1 MVTELELRNAKQARL
16 NSILLPLIGSKV
28 NVNQKE
34 EKGKEEKGKEEK
46 AEEAAE
52 DKLQKAAKEA
62 KVKVV
67 EKGKETKGFVS
78 TSTMEMDIADMGQ
91 TAISVTTNSQRHSW
105 DQQIM
110 EMAQSQTRR
119 RRRKGTRQP
128 WWLS

>member
-28 NVNQKE
+28 NVNQ
-34 EKGKEEKGKEEK
+34 KEEKGKEEK